1 MKLLVLSVVICA
13 LVAGSSAQAT
23 KSTNIIKIQQAVG
36 SILGQMSIIPN
47 AVRQVIAGTDS
58 QNNINKAL
66 TAITAVKSQ
75 YTYFSSTYTST
86 VPSTV
91 TDAITAFRSAVT
103 DLESTLKQVP
113 VDPTKL
119 TSSLTTVETTFM
131 RLGSM
136 IYMM

>member
-91 TDAITAFRSAVT
+91 TDAITAFRSAIT
-103 DLESTLKQVP
+103 DLETTLKQVP